1 MTDAPS
7 PMLAAP
13 TNPTRRITMA
23 MRFLKITLLTLL
35 VLIIASA
42 AWIVTVGKDLFHT
55 ATGSVSRSLC
65 ATAFVARL
73 DPDRMFREEQ
83 LPLMGG
89 IGWAIHYDVD
99 RTRHEVRTTLLGGF
113 TARAVFREG
122 LGCLLVHG
130 DGPVPEAT
138 GFQPVPIASAFA
150 PPAVIETTDP
160 AIRHALDLAFAEP
173 DPAHPRLTKA
183 VVVLHDGKL
192 IAERYAPGYGPDTP
206 IYAHSLTKSVTNA
219 LIGILVRQG
228 KLKLDQPAP
237 IAAWRAPADPHHAV
251 TIDHLLRMDSGLP
264 FDETAGALSPM
275 TRMLFLEPDMAGYAA
290 KMPLAHPPGTVWG
303 YSNLS
308 YLLLGRMIRDAAGGD
323 AVDTERFVRR
333 ELFGPLGMRSA
344 VIETD
349 ATGTPVGAS
358 NVYASAR
365 DFARFGQLYLDGGVI
380 DGKRILP
387 EGWVAYSHS
396 QTLQTGYGAGFWTNL
411 VSKGNV
417 PVWDAPWGMP
427 QLPKDMYYARGAFGQ
442 YVVIVPSEDLVVV
455 RMGISLN
462 YGTDTEDMIAVI
474 IAALHHQPQDRA
486 VVAAPTR

>member
-1 MTDAPS
+1 
-7 PMLAAP
+7 
-13 TNPTRRITMA
+13 
-23 MRFLKITLLTLL
+23 MRLLKTILVTLL
-35 VLIIASA
+35 VLLLA
-42 AWIVTVGKDLFHT
+42 AALWVGTIGKNLFRT

-65 ATAFVARL
+65 AAAFVSQV
-73 DPDRMFREEQ
+73 DPQQTFREEQ
-83 LPLMGG
+83 LPLMRG
-89 IGWAIHYDVD
+89 IGWAIHYEVD
-99 RTRHEVRTTLLGGF
+99 RARREVRSTMLGDF
-113 TARAVFREG
+113 TARAVYRDG
-122 LGCLLVHG
+122 LGCLLMHG
-130 DGPVPEAT
+130 DGAVPEAA
-138 GFQPVPIASAFA
+138 GFKPAPIAGAY
-150 PPAVIETTDP
+150 PATVVEPGDP
-160 AIRHALDLAFAEP
+160 AIRHALDHAFAEP

-183 VVVLHDGKL
+183 VVVLHDGQL

-206 IYAHSLTKSVTNA
+206 IYAHSLTKSVVNA

-228 KLKLDQPAP
+228 RLRLDQPAP
-237 IAAWRAPADPHHAV
+237 IAAWRAPADPHRAV
-251 TIDHLLRMDSGLP
+251 TVDQLLRMDSGLP
-264 FDETAGALSPM
+264 FDETEDALSPM

-308 YLLLGRMIRDAAGGD
+308 YLLLGRMIRDAAGGH
-323 AVDTERFVRR
+323 AVDAERFVRR

-365 DFARFGQLYLDGGVI
+365 DFARFGQLYLDDGVV
-380 DGKRILP
+380 DGHRILP

-396 QTLQTGYGAGFWTNL
+396 QTLKTGYGAGFWTNL
-411 VSKGNV
+411 VDKGSV

-442 YVVIVPSEDLVVV
+442 YVVIVPSERLVVV
-455 RMGISLN
+455 RMGISIN
-462 YGTDTEDMIAVI
+462 YGTGIEDMIAAI

-486 VVAAPTR
+486 AAATATR